1 MCSDVVCSG
10 VVCSDVVCSGVVCS
24 DLICS
29 ETSSQVVGVASVD
42 TLKRQIGLCEFV
54 DGDQFSNLEVRSM
67 CLRVCV
73 YLCVCVCV
81 CVYYVAPA
89 YLPTTRACWF
99 S

>member
-10 VVCSDVVCSGVVCS
+10 VVCSGVVCS

-73 YLCVCVCV
+73 CICVCACVSVC
-81 CVYYVAPA
+81 
-89 YLPTTRACWF
+89 TM
-99 S
+99 